1 MIMKIFAVYDSAV
14 AAYMSPFFMHSR
26 GQALRA
32 FADTAEDASSSIGK
46 HPKDFTLFELGE
58 YNDSTAG
65 FSLYDTPH
73 ALGVALELLSSERSS
88 ASTI

>member
-14 AAYMSPFFMHSR
+14 SAYMSPFFMHSR
-26 GQALRA
+26 GQALRS
-32 FADTAEDASSSIGK
+32 FCDTAEDVNTNIGK

-65 FSLYDTPH
+65 FTLYDCPH
-73 ALGVALELLSSERSS
+73 ALGVALELLSAR
-88 ASTI
+88 